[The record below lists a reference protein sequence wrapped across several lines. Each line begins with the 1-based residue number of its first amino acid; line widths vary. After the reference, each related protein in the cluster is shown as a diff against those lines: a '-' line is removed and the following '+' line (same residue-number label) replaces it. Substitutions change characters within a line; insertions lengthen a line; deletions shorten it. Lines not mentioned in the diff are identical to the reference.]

1 MFLQRTIRHRA
12 TVEGI
17 GLHTGKPARL
27 TFCPAAENTGIY
39 FVRRDLPG
47 SPMLSTLAEGVQAT
61 TLATT
66 LGGPLF
72 SVSTVE
78 HCLST
83 LAALRID
90 NLIIELD
97 GPEIP
102 IGDGSARVFLEAIM
116 NAGVVEQAQP
126 RKYAYITEMV
136 SYGDEKKHATVVP
149 YNGLR
154 ITCTIDF
161 PHPKIG
167 QQTIDV
173 DVTENLFRREIAPAR
188 TFGFLRD
195 VEAMRSK
202 GLALG
207 GSLDNAIIFDD
218 DDVLNGEG
226 LRFADELVRHKVLDA
241 LGDLVTLGMPMMGHL
256 TLYRAGHDLM
266 NRLVRKILSS
276 PQSYRHIELG
286 GDIPEMSHTSIFA

>member
-1 MFLQRTIRHRA
+1 VKA
-12 TVEGI
+12 DV
-17 GLHTGKPARL
+17 
-27 TFCPAAENTGIY
+27 
-39 FVRRDLPG
+39 
-47 SPMLSTLAEGVQAT
+47 VQAT

-90 NLIIELD
+90 NLLIELD

-102 IGDGSARVFLEAIM
+102 IGDGSARVFLDAIM
-116 NAGVVEQAQP
+116 NAGVVEQEQP
-126 RKYAYITEMV
+126 RKYAYITEVV
-136 SYGDEKKHATVVP
+136 SYGDESKHASVAP

-167 QQTIDV
+167 LQSMDV
-173 DVTENLFRREIAPAR
+173 DITEHLFRREIAPAR

-207 GSLDNAIIFDD
+207 GSLENAIIFDD
-218 DDVLNGEG
+218 EDVLNGEG

-266 NRLVRKILSS
+266 NRLVRKILAS

-286 GDIPEMSHTSIFA
+286 GDIPEISYASMFA